1 MKWEGFQ
8 DCTQNYH
15 KSFFHIFKSV
25 SYPDFPWTGII
36 FGAPILGIWYWCTD
50 QFIVQRVLSAKNI
63 NNARSGAIFAGFLKI
78 LPVFILV
85 LPGMI
90 ALALFPEIKEEVF
103 ELFVNI
109 RGGLEEFQ
117 DLLNDT
123 ISDKNR
129 KNILDRLGQARS
141 NHRLKIY
148 TDGLSDVRK
157 PVTVGDLISFFEIVL
172 KYIDH
177 SIKAN
182 ARNDGLYH
190 AYNVIKIVDE
200 NTISIRH
207 LYEMLEGQVAVLSSG
222 FLSFEDSIILLNSL
236 KKSKL
241 FQKDQFSY
249 LLYPDRQLTRF
260 TEKNSIPKELFESS
274 RLLKALV
281 ENQDRSVVI
290 LDINGNAHF
299 NSSLRNVR
307 VLQQALNNLKENKYQ
322 LLVRNE
328 GQRILDIY
336 ESVFDHQSFTGR
348 SSTFYKYEG
357 LGCIY
362 WHMVSKLLLAVQDT
376 YYRAVEKGAH
386 ESILAKIKAYY
397 YEIREEIGV
406 HKNPELYGTFP
417 TDPYSHTP
425 THSGVQQPGMTG
437 QVKEDIISRFGEL
450 GVIIR
455 DSEIHFN
462 PDLLIEDE
470 FLTKSKV
477 FRYFDLN
484 GMQQSLMIN
493 PGMFAFTICQVPV
506 IYIIANEQKIIIVKN
521 DGSEEEIDRLVL
533 CSSLSKAIFQRE
545 DKIAIIQILISK

>member
-1 MKWEGFQ
+1 
-8 DCTQNYH
+8 
-15 KSFFHIFKSV
+15 
-25 SYPDFPWTGII
+25 
-36 FGAPILGIWYWCTD
+36 
-50 QFIVQRVLSAKNI
+50 
-63 NNARSGAIFAGFLKI
+63 
-78 LPVFILV
+78 
-85 LPGMI
+85 MI